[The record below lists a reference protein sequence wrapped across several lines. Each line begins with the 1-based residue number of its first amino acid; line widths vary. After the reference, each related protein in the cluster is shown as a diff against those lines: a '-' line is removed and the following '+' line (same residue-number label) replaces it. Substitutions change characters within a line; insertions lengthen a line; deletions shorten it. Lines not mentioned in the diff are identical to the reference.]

1 MYQRYRLTLNPI
13 FMVGHPVRVYN
24 VYYKIHSKP
33 QLEPQNCNNKAR
45 GYAKNGTMHTALDK
59 DHVLKHAVV
68 SVSTNWVHIMCMLC
82 VLPCQ
87 DMGLKAF
94 LYLL

>member
-1 MYQRYRLTLNPI
+1 MYQRYRLALNSI

-45 GYAKNGTMHTALDK
+45 GYEKNGTMHTALDE

-68 SVSTNWVHIMCMLC
+68 SVSTNWVHVMCMLC